1 MNSYKL
7 TDTRT
12 EGRAT
17 QGCDLSAAAGADWV
31 GRSQPPHLAPSSPES
46 DKSHRNRGARSPP
59 PKSTKKSLTNGG
71 ESPPLTLPSNLKGVN
86 YFPRGHAWWTML
98 YDWYTLDCSTT
109 TLPQSDC
116 VSGEYVYQV
125 VQNDLATLAANGIN
139 LIHLYLWD
147 QDIALSTK
155 PNLSSSESSTCQFP
169 APPAPQVVPQGCT
182 YPGFVG
188 WDDGGPQSSPN
199 NQWNALIA
207 FVSAAQAKGIYV
219 ALHFAVDRVA
229 VEMSAGAPS
238 GAACSGSQYPAGS
251 NALGTCLG
259 GQYASWVHSFIGAV
273 ATYQNV
279 LVWGVNYGIQGPGSP
294 SDNYAAFWQSAYPS
308 ILSQLQQY
316 PYTSPS
322 GRALAMLESGFG
334 GVWPTNP
341 DVQPILSLM
350 QWTNGGNSYVGYQW
364 NWQATQS
371 AVSTW
376 QQTGIQPDL
385 WAIQAYNA
393 SAADLEAGLECVAGV
408 ANSQCSSP
416 TQSIPFSKM
425 LVTEVATGSA
435 IETSPIGNGLASDLD
450 AQTPI
455 TTAAG
460 QAQWLTDTF
469 CVFSRHGIL
478 PLGWF
483 GLYDSASWWE
493 ANFNYSGANLAARG
507 YWGLSSEVPSYG
519 NKAAWTAMLD
529 YSSSCPSGIYPPA
542 PVLGLYADATYYT
555 QGDTGV
561 INYTAGDVSSLS
573 LNESPDSGIFSC
585 ETSDQILGASN
596 PPSSTPLV
604 GSCSSLVVQMTN
616 TTQQITLSGSNA
628 DVDNSQSGY
637 QTNGSASTSVTVGSN
652 PIVGGLQ
659 DYNTGQSCNFY
670 QDPSC
675 VITASQ
681 EDTIIDYW
689 DNSRTQIN
697 AEVACYVTP
706 GSYTFNVL
714 NPHNGNPSSSYSI
727 TITGS
732 SSCP

>member
-1 MNSYKL
+1 
-7 TDTRT
+7 
-12 EGRAT
+12 
-17 QGCDLSAAAGADWV
+17 
-31 GRSQPPHLAPSSPES
+31 
-46 DKSHRNRGARSPP
+46 
-59 PKSTKKSLTNGG
+59 
-71 ESPPLTLPSNLKGVN
+71 
-86 YFPRGHAWWTML
+86 ML

-116 VSGEYVYQV
+116 VSGQYVYQA

-147 QDIALSTK
+147 QDLALSTS
-155 PNLSSSESSTCQFP
+155 PNLSSSESSTCQLGT
-169 APPAPQVVPQGCT
+169 PPVAPQGCT

-199 NQWNALIA
+199 NQWNALAA

-219 ALHFAVDRVA
+219 ALHFAVNRVK
-229 VEMSAGAPS
+229 VEMLDGAPAS
-238 GAACSGSQYPAGS
+238 NSACSGYTAGS

-259 GQYASWVHSFIGAV
+259 GQYAGWVNGFIQAL
-273 ATYQNV
+273 APYQNV
-279 LVWGVNYGIQGPGSP
+279 LVWGLDYGTPGPGSP
-294 SDNYAAFWQSAYPS
+294 SDNYAAFWQAAYPA
-308 ILSQLQQY
+308 ILSELQQY

-322 GRALAMLESGFG
+322 GRALAMLDPGFG
-334 GVWPTNP
+334 GLWPVNP
-341 DVQPILSLM
+341 STGKQDVQPILSLV
-350 QWTNGGNSYVGYQW
+350 QWPSNEGSYVGYQW

-376 QQTGIQPDL
+376 QQTLNQSPDM
-385 WAIQAYNA
+385 WAITAYNA
-393 SAADLEAGLECVAGV
+393 SAADLEAALECVAGV

-416 TQSIPFSKM
+416 AQSIPFSKM

-435 IETSPIGNGLASDLD
+435 LESSPIGNGLASDID
-450 AQTPI
+450 AQTPT

-478 PLGWF
+478 PLGWY

-493 ANFNYSGANLAARG
+493 ANFNYSGSNLAARG

-519 NKAAWTAMLD
+519 NKTAWTAMLD
-529 YSSSCPSGIYPPA
+529 YPSSCPSGIYPPA
-542 PVLGLYADATYYT
+542 PVLSLYADATYYT

-585 ETSDQILGASN
+585 ETSDQIQTA
-596 PPSSTPLV
+596 STPLV

-637 QTNGSASTSVTVGSN
+637 QTNGSASISVTVGSS

-681 EDTIIDYW
+681 EDTIIVYGLGFSLNGGNTIHLIGPSNVWLYETDGYYYW
-689 DNSRTQIN
+689 DDSRTQIN
-697 AEVACYVTP
+697 AQVGCYVTP

-714 NPHNGNPSSSYSI
+714 NPHNGNPSTSYSI
-727 TITGS
+727 TITSS